1 MKYFASS
8 IIVTLIGLGVA
19 YYWAGF
25 TGLSVAFL
33 LGLMEVSLSFDNA
46 VVDASILKNMSEIW
60 RRRFLTWGMLFAVF
74 GVRMLLPLLIVS
86 LTSGL
91 TLQDVAIMAVQH
103 PDLYAH
109 HIEQSHMQI
118 SAFGG
123 MYLLMVFF
131 SFFFE
136 ETKSVHWLRW
146 LEKRLSRLGKL
157 ESIEIALALGIL
169 MMAQY
174 FLPQESRMPVLLS
187 GVYGVVLFVI
197 VKSASK
203 IVEDTESPKK
213 VAKQGFSSFV
223 YLEILDLSFSLDGV
237 IGAFAITQD
246 IVIILI
252 GLIMGAMVV
261 RNFTLFLVRKNAL
274 DQFLF
279 LEHGAHYAIGAL
291 SLLMLYTLFEEVSE
305 IITGT
310 LGMSII
316 LLSLWSSVRHR
327 RLAQQQKPAPS
338 RVAVRAKRRK

>member
-1 MKYFASS
+1 MKYFAPS
-8 IIVTLIGLGVA
+8 IIVTLIGLSIA
-19 YYWAGF
+19 YYLAGF
-25 TGLSVAFL
+25 PGLSLAFL
-33 LGLMEVSLSFDNA
+33 LGIMEVSLSFDNA
-46 VVDASILKNMSEIW
+46 VVDASILKNMSAKW
-60 RRRFLTWGMLFAVF
+60 QQRFLTWGMLFAVF

-91 TLQDVAIMAVQH
+91 SLLDVAHMAVQH
-103 PDLYAH
+103 PDLYAY

-131 SFFFE
+131 SFFFQ

-169 MMAQY
+169 MGVQY
-174 FLPQESRMPVLLS
+174 FLPTESRLPVLLS
-187 GVYGVVLFVI
+187 GVIGVVLFVI

-203 IVEDTESPKK
+203 LVEETESPQK
-213 VAKQGFSSFV
+213 VAKQGVSAFV

-252 GLIMGAMVV
+252 GLIMGAMVM
-261 RNFTLFLVRKNAL
+261 RNFTLFLVHKNAL
-274 DQFLF
+274 NEFLF

-291 SLLMLYTLFEEVSE
+291 SLLMLYTLFAEVSE
-305 IITGT
+305 IITGSM
-310 LGMSII
+310 GMSII
-316 LLSLWSSVRHR
+316 LLSLWSSIRHR
-327 RLAQQQKPAPS
+327 RQVQQPSKPAIDKL
-338 RVAVRAKRRK
+338 RRRK

>member
-1 MKYFASS
+1 MKHFASS
-8 IIVTLIGLGVA
+8 IIVTLVGLSVA

-25 TGLSVAFL
+25 PGLSVAFL

-46 VVDASILKNMSEIW
+46 IVDASILKNMSAQW
-60 RRRFLTWGMLFAVF
+60 QRRFLTWGMLFAVF
-74 GVRMLLPLLIVS
+74 GVRMLLPLMIVS

-91 TLQDVAIMAVQH
+91 SLTEVAHMAVQH
-103 PDLYAH
+103 PDLYAR

-131 SFFFE
+131 SFFFRA
-136 ETKSVHWLRW
+136 TKSVHWLRW

-157 ESIEIALALGIL
+157 ESIEVALALGIL
-169 MMAQY
+169 MGAQY
-174 FLPQESRMPVLLS
+174 FLPQESRLPVLLS
-187 GVYGVVLFVI
+187 GVIGVVLFVI
-197 VKSASK
+197 IKSASK
-203 IVEDTESPKK
+203 IVEDSESPQK
-213 VAKQGFSSFV
+213 VANQGFSAFV

-261 RNFTLFLVRKNAL
+261 RNFTLFLVRRSAL
-274 DQFLF
+274 DEFLF

-291 SLLMLYTLFEEVSE
+291 SLLMLYTLFAEVSE

-316 LLSLWSSVRHR
+316 LLSLWSSIRHR
-327 RLAQQQKPAPS
+327 RQTQQQPQPLAKAVA
-338 RVAVRAKRRK
+338 RVKRRK